1 MRKIIVS
8 INVTLDGFMAGP
20 RGELD
25 WHFPH
30 WNEEM
35 ANFAYEQLCLMDSIL
50 LGRVTYQAMAS
61 YWPYE
66 ANNTA
71 CGRQEQDYAYMM
83 NHYEKVV
90 FSKTLRT
97 VEWRNSRLVK
107 NNIAKEVASL
117 KEQPGLDMI
126 VYGSGSIVSRLM
138 QLDLVDEYVIWL
150 HPVVLGQGIPLFRD
164 VQGKYPLKLLKTKAF
179 SSGVVVL
186 YYEKTKLKGLQVD
199 RLKGKTRVEKLMG

>member
-35 ANFAYEQLCLMDSIL
+35 ANFAYEQLCMMDSIL
-50 LGRVTYQAMAS
+50 LGRITYQAMAS
-61 YWPYE
+61 YWPYQ

-71 CGRQEQDYAYMM
+71 HGRQECDYAYMM
-83 NHYEKVV
+83 NNYEKIV

-107 NNIAKEVASL
+107 KNIAKEVAEL
-117 KEQPGLDMI
+117 KQQPGMDMI
-126 VYGSGSIVSRLM
+126 IYGSGSIVSRLM
-138 QLDLVDEYVIWL
+138 QLDLIDEYVLWL
-150 HPVVLGQGIPLFRD
+150 HPVVLGKGIPLFRD
-164 VQGKYPLKLLKTKAF
+164 TQHTYPLKLLKTKAF

-186 YYEKTKLKGLQVD
+186 YYGKVTRPKKSVNMLKGLQ
-199 RLKGKTRVEKLMG
+199 LNS